1 MPMPTKTWEPPAH
14 QHDPDRQ
21 PPADSRVEPRNFDAH
36 HVDRGADPDGGVYER
51 PYDEDEDIN
60 THGSER

>member
-1 MPMPTKTWEPPAH
+1 MPMPMKTWEPPPH

-21 PPADSRVEPRNFDAH
+21 PPADSRAEPRNFDAQP
-36 HVDRGADPDGGVYER
+36 VEGAADPDGGVYER
-51 PYDEDEDIN
+51 PDGEYEDIN

>member
-1 MPMPTKTWEPPAH
+1 MPMKTWEPPPH

-21 PPADSRVEPRNFDAH
+21 PPGDSRVEPRNFDRQPG
-36 HVDRGADPDGGVYER
+36 DRGADPDGGMYER
-51 PYDEDEDIN
+51 PSVQDEDIN